1 MQLGVFELLRAR
13 ERQIQAAIA
22 YIETLRDYWL
32 ARTELGQILSGRL
45 PHPNGSA
52 IGRKEPLK
60 TLGENAAH

>member
-32 ARTELGQILSGRL
+32 ARTDLGQILSGRL
-45 PHPNGSA
+45 PNPNGFAMS
-52 IGRKEPLK
+52 RMEQPK
-60 TLGENAAH
+60 TLSENAAH